1 MADIELV
8 IKIPEGLKK
17 DFESEQW
24 TALSCMEM
32 KDALMNGTP
41 LPKGHGR
48 LIDMKNLQKFVS
60 RYTEYDAIQLI
71 LADREDYMP
80 TIIEADTT
88 RDCKISRYRRNI

>member
-1 MADIELV
+1 MTHKDNIELV

-41 LPKGHGR
+41 LLKGHGR
-48 LIDMKNLQKFVS
+48 LIDVDYLDITTVTTDDYSGNEVIDIVLKEDV
-60 RYTEYDAIQLI
+60 EDA
-71 LADREDYMP
+71 P
-80 TIIEADTT
+80 TIIEADTAESE
-88 RDCKISRYRRNI
+88 DH